1 MRGIMFSECESPE
14 DVVLNRAQLDKAY
27 MKGGQ
32 LFDHMIQDE
41 WTGIVT
47 ESFPSDCEAIT
58 EPSSESDDMSV
69 LSPTVNR
76 RRQHEVSMKN
86 MVTVNGSC
94 RVFHCPFEGCDYS
107 DVLES
112 TVKYHT
118 KCHMMEGIHRA
129 KLRRYISSTDLK
141 KDTKRDRCTTGEKP
155 YKCNYPGCG
164 SAFINSSNLK
174 THMRTHH
181 KSY

>member
-94 RVFHCPFEGCDYS
+94 RDLKDRVILQHVHGCDNGTTINQ
-107 DVLES
+107 DQ
-112 TVKYHT
+112 
-118 KCHMMEGIHRA
+118 
-129 KLRRYISSTDLK
+129 RREENNNYF
-141 KDTKRDRCTTGEKP
+141 DR
-155 YKCNYPGCG
+155 
-164 SAFINSSNLK
+164 SI
-174 THMRTHH
+174 
-181 KSY
+181 